1 MNTTLHLPSLPRLSH
16 VWPVAALRHWVARAR
31 QPAMPAGHLEGLS
44 GLDARTL
51 RDIGAPDRLVAREL
65 TRRAD
70 EQRRRDELAVGV
82 VAGAWRHW

>member
-1 MNTTLHLPSLPRLSH
+1 
-16 VWPVAALRHWVARAR
+16 
-31 QPAMPAGHLEGLS
+31 MPAGHLEGLS